1 MHIFTILG
9 NLVLTLYLLNLFFFF
24 RRDHTAQ
31 WRWAAS
37 YILHTILYVAGLRV
51 GTYYLIVKIYFQECF
66 MICIIYLSCSFR
78 QHFVCSCSSVSSLYL
93 TVCDLMNTRLLC
105 PSLSPWVWLN
115 SNPIESVMPSYH
127 LILCCPLLHLPST
140 FPRIRVFSSES
151 ALCIR
156 WLKYWTFSISP
167 SKEYSRLISFRM
179 YSFGLLV
186 VQGKLNSLFQHHN
199 LKASILQCSAFFMF
213 QLLNPYITTG
223 KNIALTI
230 QIVLSKVL
238 SLLFNI

>member
-1 MHIFTILG
+1 
-9 NLVLTLYLLNLFFFF
+9 
-24 RRDHTAQ
+24 
-31 WRWAAS
+31 
-37 YILHTILYVAGLRV
+37 
-51 GTYYLIVKIYFQECF
+51 

-230 QIVLSKVL
+230 QTFVGKVM
-238 SLLFNI
+238 SLLF

>member
-1 MHIFTILG
+1 M
-9 NLVLTLYLLNLFFFF
+9 
-24 RRDHTAQ
+24 
-31 WRWAAS
+31 
-37 YILHTILYVAGLRV
+37 
-51 GTYYLIVKIYFQECF
+51 KKKECF
-66 MICIIYLSCSFR
+66 MICIVSLSCSFR

-105 PSLSPWVWLN
+105 PSLSSWVWSN
-115 SNPIESVMPSYH
+115 SSPIESVMPSYH
-127 LILCCPLLHLPST
+127 LILCYSLLHLPST
-140 FPRIRVFSSES
+140 FPNIRVFSSES

-179 YSFGLLV
+179 YSFDLLV
-186 VQGKLNSLFQHHN
+186 VQGMLNSLFQHHN

-223 KNIALTI
+223 KTIALTI
-230 QIVLSKVL
+230 QIILSKVL